1 MKKIRLATLT
11 LALIGAHAINA
22 MNRNAAAQ
30 TTITVEPTVFRQ
42 IDGIGELDRQT
53 LFNLADG
60 GQKFDQRVEPDIIR
74 FLLDDLN
81 VTFGRRLG
89 PVMSYTYWGNHVTED
104 PDRPGFA
111 DLDALDAVMQ
121 PKAPGSL
128 FNELANG
135 RLDVAAHGAHNAF
148 PIFMGKF
155 QTDYLKQRNSKDWL
169 PQNIEA
175 AAELS
180 AKVMADAYTDFDRPR
195 FYEPVNEPHWN
206 FVSDPHIADWHVR
219 TKQAVQQSAPD
230 VLVGGPCLSVA
241 YFYKRNFQALNG
253 FADFFKNTRG
263 ELDFYSFHVYDY
275 MRWDGEKIHGRITT
289 GMPLEGVIDLVQAHF
304 VKEAGKEYDIVVSEH
319 GGYFNHRPEHGP
331 HPVEAI
337 SAEFFPDGSGFDY
350 EMKQRSIAGHVL
362 VSSAIA
368 NTLVFMDHPHV
379 VKKAVPFILLHSM
392 SWDPRY
398 YAVSYVAHNFEDK
411 SDWVESDNLHFFR
424 FFRDLAGHRVTVTGT
439 DPDVQVRAFV
449 DGSVVRVVLNN
460 LSREPEA
467 IDLQLPPGAALK
479 VRRYTRQSDF
489 TPALTE
495 EQVASLDGLTLDG
508 REAVMVIAEYPET
521 ITPTQTLNEVP
532 HYANQVAVPVEP
544 GTPARLGVEIKDH
557 KRVVRAEL
565 RFGITKPGGSGPAVV
580 VTVNGRRIA
589 LANEDHAE
597 RLVTDQEYATT
608 RIVQIDPAI
617 LRERNVVQVAFP
629 DGSTGAVGTVVIRAA
644 YDVK

>member
-1 MKKIRLATLT
+1 MNKPCLAGLT
-11 LALIGAHAINA
+11 LALIGASPVNPITPNA
-22 MNRNAAAQ
+22 SAETM
-30 TTITVEPTVFRQ
+30 IKVEPTVFRQ

-60 GQKFDQRVEPDIIR
+60 GQKFDQRVDPDILR

-89 PVMSYTYWGNHVTED
+89 PVMTYTYWGNQVTEA

-111 DLDALDAVMQ
+111 DLDALDSVMQ

-148 PIFMGKF
+148 PTFMG
-155 QTDYLKQRNSKDWL
+155 QYRTEYLAERNVKDWL
-169 PQNIEA
+169 PKNIEA

-180 AKVMADAYTDFDRPR
+180 AKVMADAYTGFDRPR

-219 TKQAVQQSAPD
+219 TKEVVQQSAPD

-253 FADFFKNTRG
+253 FADFFKNTNG

-304 VKEAGKEYDIVVSEH
+304 VKEAGREYDLVVSEH

-337 SAEFFPDGSGFDY
+337 SAKFFPDGTGFDY

-379 VKKAVPFILLHSM
+379 VKKAVPFILLESM
-392 SWDPRY
+392 SWDTRY
-398 YAVSYVAHNFEDK
+398 YAVSYVAHDFEDK
-411 SDWVESDNLHFFR
+411 TRWVESDNVKFFR
-424 FFRDLAGHRVTVTGT
+424 FFRDLSGHRVAVMGT
-439 DPDVQVRAFV
+439 DPDVQVRAFA
-449 DGSVVRVVLNN
+449 DGQVVRVVLNN

-467 IDLQLPPGAALK
+467 VDLQLPPGAALTL
-479 VRRYTRQSDF
+479 RRYTRQSDF

-495 EQVASLDGLTLDG
+495 EAVASLDGLTLDG
-508 REAVMVIAEYPET
+508 REAVMVIAEYPEA
-521 ITPTQTLNEVP
+521 ITPKQTLNEKP
-532 HYANQVAVPVEP
+532 FYAEQLAVPVEP
-544 GTPARLGVEIKDH
+544 GTPARLGVRVTDH
-557 KRVVRAEL
+557 ERVVRAEL
-565 RFGITKPGGSGPAVV
+565 RFGITKPSGSGPAVAV
-580 VTVNGRRIA
+580 MLNGKRIP
-589 LANEDHAE
+589 LPTEDHAE
-597 RLVTDQEYATT
+597 RLTTEQEYATT
-608 RIVQIDPAI
+608 RIVQIDPAL
-617 LRERNVVQVAFP
+617 LREKNTVQVAFP

-644 YDVK
+644 YEVH